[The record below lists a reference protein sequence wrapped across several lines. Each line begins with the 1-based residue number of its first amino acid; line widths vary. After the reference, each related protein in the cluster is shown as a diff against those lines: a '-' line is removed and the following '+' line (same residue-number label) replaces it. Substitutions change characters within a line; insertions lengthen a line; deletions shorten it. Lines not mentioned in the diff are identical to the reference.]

1 MRSSNLIL
9 CFAVLL
15 TLTACKS
22 KQEVKIEYR
31 DRYVPVY
38 VVPAP
43 PEVKRP
49 ELLLNEKNKDTVSDE
64 EFSRLYSATTAQLN
78 GYIEA
83 LEEVYNKYAELA
95 ALSAPNINKLD
106 QALLTADKVEENDT
120 REPSTN
126 R

>member
-1 MRSSNLIL
+1 MRTSNLIL
-9 CFAVLL
+9 CLAVLL
-15 TLTACKS
+15 TLTACKT

-78 GYIEA
+78 GYIEV